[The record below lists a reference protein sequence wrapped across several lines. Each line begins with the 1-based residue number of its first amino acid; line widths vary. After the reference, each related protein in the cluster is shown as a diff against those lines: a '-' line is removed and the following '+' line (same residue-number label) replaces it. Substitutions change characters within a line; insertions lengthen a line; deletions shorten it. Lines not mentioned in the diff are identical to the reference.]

1 MAGRIEAVFFFIHKQ
16 FEKLNSVF
24 KSKKVSL
31 IAAPLL
37 PFSVAILCIVQI
49 SNNTFIIFNSIILC
63 LAIIFTFLLTV
74 SSTYFLKGDNIFN
87 RYNREKSNS
96 NLSQF
101 QIGEMSLDI
110 VNEKKVLEILE
121 SNKDEISHYY
131 FQLRNIEVFEFD
143 TSLDDFKNLI
153 TNCFNTNPS
162 DSYAF
167 NLEISAYEA
176 HYFIRKFL
184 VPFLEKLDQNII
196 VPKKRIVSLLKYKN
210 DDNYVPINIKSFS
223 TKTRISYTD
232 DQKKVYDSVKMG

>member
-1 MAGRIEAVFFFIHKQ
+1 MKNVIEEIFFFLHRHI
-16 FEKLNSVF
+16 EKLNSIF
-24 KSKKVSL
+24 NSKIISL
-31 IAAPLL
+31 ILAPLL
-37 PFSVAILCIVQI
+37 PFSVVILSAFQL
-49 SNNTFIIFNSIILC
+49 SNGVYILFHSIMIL
-63 LAIIFTFLLTV
+63 LGIIFTFILGV
-74 SSTYFLKGDNIFN
+74 SSFYFYKNDSI
-87 RYNREKSNS
+87 YVKINREKSNK

-101 QIGEMSLDI
+101 QSNSVNVDI
-110 VNEKKVLEILE
+110 ITEKKVLEILE

-153 TNCFNTNPS
+153 TNCFNNNPS

-196 VPKKRIVSLLKYKN
+196 VPKNRIVSLLKYKN

-232 DQKKVYDSVKMG
+232 DQKKIYDSVKME

>member
-31 IAAPLL
+31 IVAPLL
-37 PFSVAILCIVQI
+37 PFSVAILCVVQI

-153 TNCFNTNPS
+153 TNEEKLLLVLDNRRVIKFSSNLEFINAQIS
-162 DSYAF
+162 FDLF
-167 NLEISAYEA
+167 NLI
-176 HYFIRKFL
+176 FL
-184 VPFLEKLDQNII
+184 
-196 VPKKRIVSLLKYKN
+196 S
-210 DDNYVPINIKSFS
+210 NYILAN
-223 TKTRISYTD
+223 Y
-232 DQKKVYDSVKMG
+232 